1 MRNFLT
7 WGYLVLALLG
17 AILPWQANLEF
28 MQASSG
34 AGFDLSGFIR
44 DANLTAASRSLSR
57 DLIIGASAF
66 TIWIATEGRRLQVKG
81 WWVTLVLCCASPF
94 HSPAG
99 DRCFCIYVSVACC
112 NSKKRTHSMI
122 SRVEQSLDAQ
132 KLQESTSSA
141 VTSMVAE
148 LAGVDSASNPELSHW
163 E

>member
-44 DANLTAASRSLSR
+44 DANITAASRSLSR

-81 WWVTLVLCCASPF
+81 WWVTLVLC
-94 HSPAG
+94 
-99 DRCFCIYVSVACC
+99 ITVSFACGGPVFLHL
-112 NSKKRTHSMI
+112 RE
-122 SRVEQSLDAQ
+122 RRL
-132 KLQESTSSA
+132 LQLEKENALNDQPGGAIT
-141 VTSMVAE
+141 
-148 LAGVDSASNPELSHW
+148 
-163 E
+163 

>member
-1 MRNFLT
+1 MRNVLI

-28 MQASSG
+28 MQASSD

-81 WWVTLVLCCASPF
+81 WWVTLVLC
-94 HSPAG
+94 
-99 DRCFCIYVSVACC
+99 ITVSFACGGPVFLHL
-112 NSKKRTHSMI
+112 RE
-122 SRVEQSLDAQ
+122 RRL
-132 KLQESTSSA
+132 LQLEKENALNDQPGGAIT
-141 VTSMVAE
+141 
-148 LAGVDSASNPELSHW
+148 
-163 E
+163 